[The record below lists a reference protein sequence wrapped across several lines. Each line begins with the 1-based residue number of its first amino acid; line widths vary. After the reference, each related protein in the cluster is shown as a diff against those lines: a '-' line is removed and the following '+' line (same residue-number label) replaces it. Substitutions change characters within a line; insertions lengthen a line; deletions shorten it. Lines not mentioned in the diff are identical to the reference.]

1 MSDPCL
7 FSFCFLYDPCC
18 SSLLLMFGLTRAF
31 VYFLFSSDPC
41 LKVRSARYGHTQIP
55 EMSRWVV
62 NGIERICIFDQMR
75 PSSLAAPGGSAS
87 STRSQ
92 CTVSS
97 SPSPYP
103 REVVAQGKVLLKP
116 PPLAESVRVER
127 HEPLEQPPLAEL
139 VRHEPLLPPPRWKG
153 KGEGKRVDDSGGG
166 DVKGDE
172 AFDDDAWGGWT
183 TGGSRGTCSWT
194 QACRGDAIWMTVP
207 GLAHTHRNIGLRCV
221 RAVSS
226 TRSAEYYRKRQHV
239 CKRMPQGWA
248 WPEEKVDWSMNE
260 SAIWHKGD
268 GDWGKT
274 GGHQDSQWQGK
285 RGSSS
290 GSRTAPYMK
299 EGKKGGCEQ
308 VKRGGWF
315 ARCQLICSTVL
326 AHNWG
331 TARELADEFYAGP
344 HKFD

>member
-1 MSDPCL
+1 MYDPCL
-7 FSFCFLYDPCC
+7 FSFCVLYDPCC

-31 VYFLFSSDPC
+31 VSFLFSSDPC

-55 EMSRWVV
+55 EMNHWVV
-62 NGIERICIFDQMR
+62 NGTERICIFDQMR
-75 PSSLAAPGGSAS
+75 PSSLSANS
-87 STRSQ
+87 VSRSQ
-92 CTVSS
+92 CTVGS
-97 SPSPYP
+97 SPYP
-103 REVVAQGKVLLKP
+103 VEGVAQGKALLMP
-116 PPLAESVRVER
+116 PPLAGSVRSER
-127 HEPLEQPPLAEL
+127 HEPLE
-139 VRHEPLLPPPRWKG
+139 PPPRWKTYMKG
-153 KGEGKRVDDSGGG
+153 NGEGKGCVSGGGDIVKGEGKGCDSG
-166 DVKGDE
+166 
-172 AFDDDAWGGWT
+172 DDDAWGGWT

-248 WPEEKVDWSMNE
+248 WPEKVDWSMNE
-260 SAIWHKGD
+260 SAIWHYKGD
-268 GDWGKT
+268 GDVGKT

-299 EGKKGGCEQ
+299 EGKKGGGNHQHEQ

-315 ARCQLICSTVL
+315 ARCQLLCSTVL